1 MLIQYLDM
9 TRIQP
14 FKVCRPLVA
23 RNHIWND
30 GVMLRDGSIQCKG
43 AILHLI
49 YVNGFQCKRGENM
62 QKAVSAMQ
70 GLILGEMQ
78 LSLMLPEVDFLH
90 SNMCKRAEWGKH
102 CV

>member
-1 MLIQYLDM
+1 MPRRVQ
-9 TRIQP
+9 
-14 FKVCRPLVA
+14 
-23 RNHIWND
+23 
-30 GVMLRDGSIQCKG
+30 GVMLRDGSN

-49 YVNGFQCKRGENM
+49 YVNGFQCKRRENM

-90 SNMCKRAEWGKH
+90 
-102 CV
+102 

>member
-1 MLIQYLDM
+1 MPRTVQ
-9 TRIQP
+9 
-14 FKVCRPLVA
+14 
-23 RNHIWND
+23 

-49 YVNGFQCKRGENM
+49 YVNGFQCKRRENM

-90 SNMCKRAEWGKH
+90 SNICEMAEWETL
-102 CV
+102 CVRCKV